1 MPTKSREVQMI
12 LQNKGMER
20 GVALLLQELFER
32 QSVVEQSVS
41 EMLGMQLKMADL
53 IAQTIDGAAAM
64 RQHIEGMAKA
74 DDRARND
81 DASRTAGNG

>member
-1 MPTKSREVQMI
+1 MPTRAREVQMI

-20 GVALLLQELFER
+20 GIVLLLQELFER

-41 EMLGMQLKMADL
+41 EMLSMQLKMADL
-53 IAQTIDGAAAM
+53 IAQTVDGAVAM
-64 RQHIEGMAKA
+64 RQHIESMSKA